1 MLWSPIGVHTLFEN
15 KRVFEP
21 IVAMMR
27 ESGTS
32 GLVTTI
38 VRFISEGREG
48 VEDVEFTVEA
58 HIGPKWPL
66 IMTCLNGSCP
76 YSCPN
81 GRPGLARHGPVKPDG

>member
-1 MLWSPIGVHTLFEN
+1 
-15 KRVFEP
+15 VFEP

-38 VRFISEGREG
+38 VRFIYEGREG
-48 VEDVEFTVEA
+48 VEDVFTVEA
-58 HIGPKWPL
+58 HIGPKWTL
-66 IMTCLNGSCP
+66 IMTCLNGGCP

-81 GRPGLARHGPVKPDG
+81 GRRGTARAR

>member
-1 MLWSPIGVHTLFEN
+1 MLWPPIGVHALFEN

-27 ESGTS
+27 KSGTS

-38 VRFISEGREG
+38 VRFICEGHEG

-58 HIGPKWPL
+58 HIGPKRPL
-66 IMTCLNGSCP
+66 ILTCLDGGCP
-76 YSCPN
+76 LVEIYPREGKRSP
-81 GRPGLARHGPVKPDG
+81 